1 MYMCQDLHV
10 CGNTFNTTN
19 TLRDS
24 AHEGRGQGRSG
35 SRVTESTFFWK
46 SSSTQ
51 SMILM
56 MRWGGLA
63 SLRTVAMCAALM
75 VYTRTSVGRG
85 KTTHNIQQI

>member
-1 MYMCQDLHV
+1 MH
-10 CGNTFNTTN
+10 

-35 SRVTESTFFWK
+35 SRVTESTFFWN

-56 MRWGGLA
+56 MRWGGFA
-63 SLRTVAMCAALM
+63 SFRTVAMWAALM
-75 VYTRTSVGRG
+75 VCMRASGGGLKLLNRG
-85 KTTHNIQQI
+85 H